1 MRADQVK
8 AVLESIG
15 KRPTRRLGQNFL
27 LDDNVV
33 RRAVE
38 LAELGPGDTVL
49 EIGPG
54 LGNLTEELL
63 KTGAKVVAVEQDPAF
78 CKFLA
83 RRFGDR
89 VELIQAD
96 AVKAFLP
103 KFNKVVSNLPYQISS
118 PITFK
123 LLDLGFDVAVLMV
136 QREFAE
142 RMVAKPGTADY
153 GRLTVGVYYRA
164 ECKIMLDVPRNS
176 FWPQPK
182 VDSSV
187 VRLIPRREPPFKV
200 KDEKVFFEVTKAIF
214 SHRRKKLS
222 NSLLVDPAVQSLM
235 TERVKALAS
244 TLPYAS
250 KRAEEL
256 TPEMI
261 GELADALLELSH
273 SSSSGR
279 TVQ

>member
-15 KRPTRRLGQNFL
+15 KRPTKRLGQNFL
-27 LDDNVV
+27 LDDSVISRSV
-33 RRAVE
+33 GFAS
-38 LAELGPGDTVL
+38 LGPNDTVL

-63 KTGAKVVAVEQDPAF
+63 KTGAKVVAVEQDSEF

-83 RRFGDR
+83 KRFGDR
-89 VELIQAD
+89 VHLVQAD

-123 LLDLGFDVAVLMV
+123 LLDLGFDVAVLML

-142 RMVAKPGTADY
+142 RMIAKPGTADY
-153 GRLTVGVYYRA
+153 GRLSVGVYYRA
-164 ECKIMLDVPRNS
+164 ECRILLNVSRSS

-182 VDSSV
+182 VDSCV
-187 VRLIPRREPPFKV
+187 VRLVPKAPPFKV
-200 KDEKVFFEVTKAIF
+200 SDEDVFYRVTQAVF
-214 SHRRKKLS
+214 SHRRKMIS
-222 NSLLVDPAVQSLM
+222 NSLKTDPAVSGMMSEHVAARLG
-235 TERVKALAS
+235 S
-244 TLPYAS
+244 LPYAS
-250 KRAEEL
+250 KRPEEL

-261 GELADALLELSH
+261 GELSDAFLELS
-273 SSSSGR
+273 SSSAR
-279 TVQ
+279 TS